1 MLSILRFFAVCTML
15 LALLMGLIT
24 LFDVFDVITRDHQ
37 SFGRSDSQSTRN
49 GGASSDHDSSTPTKK
64 EPGVWEKLALADRI
78 DHTANLLRAPA
89 ALFCTGGA
97 LYVLIRIA
105 RSQE

>member
-1 MLSILRFFAVCTML
+1 MFSILRFFAVCTML
-15 LALLMGLIT
+15 LAFFMGLIVVP
-24 LFDVFDVITRDHQ
+24 DVFDVIT
-37 SFGRSDSQSTRN
+37 
-49 GGASSDHDSSTPTKK
+49 KK
-64 EPGVWEKLALADRI
+64 REPVATSEFAPSKIDEPSWWDKLALGHRI
-78 DHTANLLRAPA
+78 EGTTHLLQAPA

>member
-15 LALLMGLIT
+15 LAFFMGLIV
-24 LFDVFDVITRDHQ
+24 LPEVFDVL
-37 SFGRSDSQSTRN
+37 
-49 GGASSDHDSSTPTKK
+49 TKK
-64 EPGVWEKLALADRI
+64 HEAPAKIDSAQSKSEEPELWDKLALSYR
-78 DHTANLLRAPA
+78 TRQTTNLLHGPA

-97 LYVLIRIA
+97 LFVLIRIA

>member
-1 MLSILRFFAVCTML
+1 MFSILRFFAVCTML
-15 LALLMGLIT
+15 LAFFMGLIV
-24 LFDVFDVITRDHQ
+24 LPDVYDAV
-37 SFGRSDSQSTRN
+37 
-49 GGASSDHDSSTPTKK
+49 TKK
-64 EPGVWEKLALADRI
+64 KPEAAIETAFAPSKSEGPDLWDRLALAYRTERI
-78 DHTANLLRAPA
+78 ANLFQAPA